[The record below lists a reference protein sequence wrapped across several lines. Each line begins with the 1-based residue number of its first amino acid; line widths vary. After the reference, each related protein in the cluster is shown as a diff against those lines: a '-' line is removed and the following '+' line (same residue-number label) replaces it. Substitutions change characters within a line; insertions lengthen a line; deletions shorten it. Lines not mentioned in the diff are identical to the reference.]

1 MRYPTAAA
9 FRRALEDR
17 LNQRARATGQPVMR
31 LRKNVVFQ
39 RLLARLVVV
48 SPDRW
53 ILKGALALDFRLS
66 DREGARPRATKDMDL
81 ARVGAVEAADADFRS
96 VQELNLGDH
105 FEFAAERTELVQD
118 DKEAG
123 GAGLRYRVR
132 ATLAGRVFEQ
142 VLVDVGFAPPTAQP
156 EVVEGPDLL
165 DFAGLP
171 PVRVP
176 ALPAALHVA
185 EKVHAYTRRY
195 GPGGA
200 PSSRPKDLVDLIL
213 LATYEPFLAG
223 ELRAAL
229 EETFTSRRTHPL
241 PDELPPPP
249 AEWTRPYAELAVQ
262 VGLALALDDGYER
275 ARAFLDPILSRTTSQ
290 DARWDAASQRWEAS
304 VAQHLQTRG

>member
-1 MRYPTAAA
+1 MQYPTAAA

-17 LNQRARATGQPVMR
+17 LSHRARTTGEPLMR

-39 RLLARLVVV
+39 RLLARLLAV

-66 DREGARPRATKDMDL
+66 HRVGARPRATKDMDL
-81 ARVGAVEAADADFRS
+81 ARLGDIKAADADFRRIQDLDLS
-96 VQELNLGDH
+96 DYFGFTV
-105 FEFAAERTELVQD
+105 ERTEQAED
-118 DKEAG
+118 DQEAG

-132 ATLAGRVFEQ
+132 ATLAGRLFEQ

-165 DFAGLP
+165 GFVGLAP
-171 PVRVP
+171 IRVP
-176 ALPAALHVA
+176 ALPTALHVA

-213 LATYEPFLAG
+213 LATHEPFLAG
-223 ELRAAL
+223 ELRGAL
-229 EETFTSRRTHPL
+229 EETFSSRGTHSL
-241 PDELPPPP
+241 PDGLPSAP
-249 AEWTRPYAELAVQ
+249 AEWAKPYAQLAEQ
-262 VGLALALDDGYER
+262 VGIASALEDGYQQ
-275 ARAFLDPILSRTTSQ
+275 ARAFLNPILGGTASGG
-290 DARWDAASQRWEAS
+290 ARWDPTAQRWGS
-304 VAQHLQTRG
+304 V

>member
-1 MRYPTAAA
+1 MIRYPTAAA

-17 LNQRARATGQPVMR
+17 LNQRARAAGEPMVR

-39 RLLARLVVV
+39 RLLARLLVV

-66 DREGARPRATKDMDL
+66 IREGARPRVTKDMDL
-81 ARVGAVEAADADFRS
+81 VRVGDIQAADTDFRS
-96 VQELNLGDH
+96 LPSLDLGDY
-105 FEFAAERTELVQD
+105 FEFAVERIDLAEE

-132 ATLAGRVFEQ
+132 ASLAARIFEQ
-142 VLVDVGFAPPTAQP
+142 VPVDVSFAPRTVRP
-156 EVVEGPDLL
+156 EIVEGPDLL

-171 PVRVP
+171 PARVP
-176 ALPAALHVA
+176 AIPTAVHVA

-200 PSSRPKDLVDLIL
+200 PSSRPKDLVDLVL
-213 LATYEPFLAG
+213 LAAYEPFRAG
-223 ELRAAL
+223 ELRAVL
-229 EETFTSRRTHPL
+229 EETFTSRGTHPL

-249 AEWTRPYAELAVQ
+249 AEWAKPYSAMAEQ
-262 VGLALALDDGYER
+262 VGITPVLEDGYAQ
-275 ARAFLDPILSRTTSQ
+275 ARTFLDLTLKGKVSGG
-290 DARWDAASQRWEAS
+290 ARWEPTRQRWEPA
-304 VAQHLQTRG
+304 